1 MIHRKFSQ
9 IWLKSTYESN
19 DLRKKYILLLSV
31 FFGYLL
37 EEGPSC
43 IERKYLAIL
52 IVNFWWSFFLA
63 ILTYLKKH
71 WILVSTFKFLI

>member
-9 IWLKSTYESN
+9 IWLKKATYESN
-19 DLRKKYILLLSV
+19 DFFNKNPFFYLY

-43 IERKYLAIL
+43 IERKYLAIF
-52 IVNFWWSFFLA
+52 NR
-63 ILTYLKKH
+63 
-71 WILVSTFKFLI
+71 